1 MEIAVVLIIGLLVLG
16 PKRLP
21 EMARSAGRGF
31 REFKGALTTD
41 TSADDGDA
49 TKS

>member
-21 EMARSAGRGF
+21 EMARSAGKGF

-41 TSADDGDA
+41 THADEPEAPKG
-49 TKS
+49 